1 MHLAYFPKLFSKSRI
16 PFFILRDRRN
26 NALRKMLHFK
36 RESICPCR
44 FLIISKDKKVFPK
57 NFFVWRDI
65 KNNAWWK
72 VFLLIREN
80 VFVVHFCSYLLR
92 QKSFFGKL
100 FCLKRY
106 QKHCMTKSV
115 SFDKRKLFRHALFL
129 LSLHAKKTNFS
140 NFMGHSIKFLKK
152 ARCYFISCLPYGQQ
166 SIYREV
172 YILMIKFSDRPDVFL
187 WEAVRWDFSMCLQWE
202 TMRNPGRVHLYY
214 MLFASARLTCKPP
227 IMG

>member
-1 MHLAYFPKLFSKSRI
+1 MSTLNKSASGLLPKIFSKSRI

-65 KNNAWWK
+65 KNNAWRK

-106 QKHCMTKSV
+106 QKHFMTKIV
-115 SFDKRKLFRHALFL
+115 SFNERKLFRHALFL
-129 LSLHAKKTNFS
+129 LSLQAKNANFS
-140 NFMGHSIKFLKK
+140 NFMGHSIKFSKM
-152 ARCYFISCLPYGQQ
+152 ARCYFTSCLPVG
-166 SIYREV
+166 
-172 YILMIKFSDRPDVFL
+172 
-187 WEAVRWDFSMCLQWE
+187 
-202 TMRNPGRVHLYY
+202 
-214 MLFASARLTCKPP
+214 
-227 IMG
+227 